1 MNELLHDS
9 TEQQQL
15 KGRKKEKKLCGT
27 KNCPEIAEAPNFTKR
42 YVEGLSELA
51 VTAPNRFHQSQR
63 AKKSSKNRQSK
74 RSLIKKYLKFPSKK
88 MTLLSDHCSRII

>member
-9 TEQQQL
+9 PVQQQL
-15 KGRKKEKKLCGT
+15 RGRKREKKLCGT
-27 KNCPEIAEAPNFTKR
+27 KSCPEIAEAPNFTKR

-63 AKKSSKNRQSK
+63 AKKGKANA
-74 RSLIKKYLKFPSKK
+74 
-88 MTLLSDHCSRII
+88 H